1 MRQFLNTLFVTLE
14 EVYFPLDVGNVV
26 IDRGGEA
33 VASYLLH
40 TLQSIV
46 SFSYWCFTGTDG
58 ACAKRETRRTFC
70 TQRKGPPLVSGQMQ
84 GNVLLRR
91 TRYRVI
97 DDPSES
103 CRMAR
108 IR

>member
-1 MRQFLNTLFVTLE
+1 MRQFLNTLFITSE
-14 EVYFPLDVGNVV
+14 EVYCENVV
-26 IDRGGEA
+26 TDRGGEA
-33 VASYLLH
+33 VARYLLH

-46 SFSYWCFTGTDG
+46 SFSYSGASQALMG
-58 ACAKRETRRTFC
+58 ACAKRETGRTFC

-91 TRYRVI
+91 TRYRVV

-103 CRMAR
+103 CCVAR